1 MEIAGYSGHARP
13 QGAMLLPVIGFKNY
27 MIIVRCPQL
36 RQSTRCGKQ
45 DNRAKLR
52 YKKDTSMRIQGC
64 LTMAMQIQ

>member
-45 DNRAKLR
+45 NNRAKLQ
-52 YKKDTSMRIQGC
+52 YKKRYVNEDTGLRDYV
-64 LTMAMQIQ
+64 MQIQ